1 MTKTAFE
8 DITSGLRRWQVL
20 LGLLDMFI
28 AMLTCPAHFAMP
40 YFAPKV
46 DSWCAPPSH
55 LHNVSSDLW
64 RNLSG
69 PHSDALGGPS
79 QCETYDFDYSNV
91 TADGFEKF
99 AKSVMNSSAEVKKCD
114 SWSYDTSVWKKTI
127 VGDVTAI
134 RECILALLAN
144 AHFSKLIPESPR
156 WLISVGKFD
165 EALITMKKIAK
176 INGQTLPS
184 DETIM
189 AELRELEYKIKNK
202 SQNQASIADLFRT
215 KNMRR
220 KTIILYYI
228 CCHDSR
234 DVETSESN
242 TDTTTTTFSFPGPN
256 VWQAVTL
263 KHGIETAATRQ
274 QQFANQGLTCNRF
287 VVALIYFALSLN
299 MQDLGGDLFVSM
311 AIAGSLNIFGYFLT
325 VLVMSKIGRRIPT
338 AASLIVGGVFLAM
351 SMLLPKSVG
360 WLNIIIVLIGRT
372 AISMTFSLIY
382 VFTPE
387 VHPTVDDISSPYI
400 SKTILAVL
408 AITAGLSTLGL
419 PETKDRNLPET
430 LEDGEN
436 YEL

>member
-1 MTKTAFE
+1 M
-8 DITSGLRRWQVL
+8 
-20 LGLLDMFI
+20 
-28 AMLTCPAHFAMP
+28 CPACTNAW
-40 YFAPKV
+40 V
-46 DSWCAPPSH
+46 R
-55 LHNVSSDLW
+55 DLGNY
-64 RNLSG
+64 RY
-69 PHSDALGGPS
+69 P
-79 QCETYDFDYSNV
+79 V
-91 TADGFEKF
+91 EKIG
-99 AKSVMNSSAEVKKCD
+99 ECPTQYGKKD
-114 SWSYDTSVWKKTI
+114 P
-127 VGDVTAI
+127 
-134 RECILALLAN
+134 R
-144 AHFSKLIPESPR
+144 LIPESPR

>member
-1 MTKTAFE
+1 MMMMMILLSRINDPCQCGATDLCVTSCFISLSIIVFCDHILLTVYSHPSMTTFGDFGEFGDNWKKE
-8 DITSGLRRWQVL
+8 VVSVWIGH
-20 LGLLDMFI
+20 M
-28 AMLTCPAHFAMP
+28 AH
-40 YFAPKV
+40 
-46 DSWCAPPSH
+46 SWSVQECLSNKNRSIFGNINGFGFSMATIS
-55 LHNVSSDLW
+55 
-64 RNLSG
+64 LSG
-69 PHSDALGGPS
+69 I
-79 QCETYDFDYSNV
+79 
-91 TADGFEKF
+91 
-99 AKSVMNSSAEVKKCD
+99 
-114 SWSYDTSVWKKTI
+114 SYLLKDWKYI
-127 VGDVTAI
+127 Q
-134 RECILALLAN
+134 LATTLPLLLIII
-144 AHFSKLIPESPR
+144 FVLLIPESPR

>member
-127 VGDVTAI
+127 VGDWNLVCDRKFLISVSSSMYLVGLMFGVVAFGQ
-134 RECILALLAN
+134 L
-144 AHFSKLIPESPR
+144 SDKLIPESPR

-189 AELRELEYKIKNK
+189 AELRELEAF
-202 SQNQASIADLFRT
+202 NQRHVS
-215 KNMRR
+215 
-220 KTIILYYI
+220 
-228 CCHDSR
+228 HS
-234 DVETSESN
+234 
-242 TDTTTTTFSFPGPN
+242 
-256 VWQAVTL
+256 
-263 KHGIETAATRQ
+263 
-274 QQFANQGLTCNRF
+274 RF